1 MTSASKTERI
11 AESKATDKKTR
22 ITESK
27 ATDKKTRITE
37 SKAADRDG
45 IALEVLGI
53 CKAFQ
58 AIQALDDVSLDLRY
72 GTVTALLGDN
82 GAGKSTL
89 VKCISGVYRPDAGV
103 VKVNGVREEISSP
116 EAARRLGIETVHQTL
131 AVIEPLDVTENLFMN
146 REFTK
151 GGQIGAL
158 LGVLD
163 KRRMQAESSVIL
175 GRLDIRIPSL
185 RRPMTALS
193 GGQRQAV
200 EIGRAVAWGQ
210 QIVLLDEPAAALGV
224 EQTAR
229 VHELIRKLRRDNV
242 AVLLITHNMD
252 RVIEVCDRA
261 VVLRQGR
268 KVAELDVASVTKDD
282 LVGYITGA
290 KGSVNHNRPARPLE
304 RT

>member
-1 MTSASKTERI
+1 MTSASKTARI
-11 AESKATDKKTR
+11 SGNNT
-22 ITESK
+22 
-27 ATDKKTRITE
+27 
-37 SKAADRDG
+37 ADRGG

-53 CKAFQ
+53 RKAFQ
-58 AIQALDDVSLDLRY
+58 AIQALDDVTLDLRY

-89 VKCISGVYRPDAGV
+89 VKCVSGVYRPDAGV
-103 VKVNGVREEISSP
+103 VRVNGVQEEISSP

-131 AVIEPLDVTENLFMN
+131 AVIEPLDVAENLFMN

-151 GGQIGAL
+151 GGRIGAL
-158 LGVLD
+158 IGVLD
-163 KRRMQAESSVIL
+163 KRRMRAESGAIL

-200 EIGRAVAWGQ
+200 AIGRAVAWGQ

-229 VHELIRKLRRDNV
+229 VLDLIRNLRRDNV

-261 VVLRQGR
+261 VILRQGR

-290 KGSVNHNRPARPLE
+290 KGSDGHNRPAGRSSELAGGDAQRE
-304 RT
+304 S